1 LAGNAKMKG
10 ALWVC
15 ERDIRKFLRQPAVM
29 ASALVGPFLTLILLG
44 YAFGGAITNVSVAVV
59 RESEGPYSARYLD
72 TLRTQQNCVF
82 GGVDCSNAFRLT
94 DVPDLDTAENMLR
107 QGLVKAVVYIP
118 QEFDKLLAD
127 SNAQVSFTLYLDNT
141 DPISAAAIAS
151 GTTQAANQLSAQI
164 RLVPAT
170 DPTLVL
176 NQENFYRNVLYIEFM
191 APGSLVQAIMF
202 ASIIGGGISIL
213 FDKQRGII
221 EGYLV
226 TPLKQYEI
234 VVGVLLAGVI
244 KAMFSAVAML
254 ILAVAF
260 AGVQLNTGIQG
271 FLLVIVALFLTSLG
285 LISFMTA
292 YAVRAPAPEVYQFTA
307 FPINLIFYF
316 SSGAVYPIDGFPG
329 WMKSLA
335 VVNPEAYAIHA
346 LRLLM
351 YKGATLTAVVGDF
364 VVLLAFTGA
373 MVVIATLAFKR
384 GL

>member
-1 LAGNAKMKG
+1 MADDAKMKG

-15 ERDIRKFLRQPAVM
+15 ERDIRKFIRQPAVM

-44 YAFGGAITNVSVAVV
+44 YAFGGAITNVPVAVV
-59 RESEGPYSARYLD
+59 RYSEGTYSSTYLD
-72 TLRTQQNCVF
+72 MLRTQQNCVF
-82 GGVDCSNAFRLT
+82 GGVDCANAFQLR
-94 DVPDLDTAENMLR
+94 DVPDLDTAQNMLKE
-107 QGLVKAVVYIP
+107 GLVKAVVYIP
-118 QEFDKLLAD
+118 QGFDQLLGN
-127 SNAQVSFTLYLDNT
+127 SSAQVSFTVYLDNT

-164 RLVPAT
+164 RVVPAS
-170 DPTLVL
+170 DPTLTID
-176 NQENFYRNVLYIEFM
+176 QENFYRNVLYIEFM

-254 ILAVAF
+254 VLAILF
-260 AGVQLNTGIQG
+260 AGVQLNTGVQG
-271 FLLVIVALFLTSLG
+271 FLLVILTLFLTSLG

-316 SSGAVYPIDGFPG
+316 ASGAVYPIEGFPG
-329 WMKSLA
+329 WMRSLA
-335 VVNPEAYAIHA
+335 AINPEAYAIHA

-351 YKGATLTAVVGDF
+351 YKGATLSAVLGDF
-364 VVLLAFTGA
+364 AVLITFTGA
-373 MVVIATLAFKR
+373 MCLIATLAFKR

>member
-1 LAGNAKMKG
+1 MKG

-44 YAFGGAITNVSVAVV
+44 YAFGGAITNVPIAVV
-59 RESEGPYSARYLD
+59 RFSEGPYSSNYLD
-72 TLRTQQNCVF
+72 LLRTQQNCVF
-82 GGVDCSNAFRLT
+82 GGVDCANAFRLLNA
-94 DVPDLDTAENMLR
+94 PDLDTAEDMLKS
-107 QGLVKAVVYIP
+107 GLVKAVVYIP
-118 QEFDKLLAD
+118 QDFDRLLSG
-127 SNAQVSFTLYLDNT
+127 SNAQVSFTVYLDNT

-151 GTTQAANQLSAQI
+151 GATQVANQLSTQI
-164 RLVPAT
+164 RVVPAS

-176 NQENFYRNVLYIEFM
+176 NQQDFYRNVLYIEFM

-244 KAMFSAVAML
+244 KAMFSAVTML
-254 ILAVAF
+254 VLAVLF

-271 FLLVIVALFLTSLG
+271 FLLVILTLFLTSLG

-329 WMKSLA
+329 WMRSLA
-335 VVNPEAYAIHA
+335 GVNPEAYAIHA

-351 YKGATLTAVVGDF
+351 YKGATLGAVLNDF
-364 VVLLAFTGA
+364 AILLAFTGA
-373 MVVIATLAFKR
+373 MCVIATLAFKR